1 MSVVVVPAKMAGDQ
15 EQFQQLLTG
24 LLSHENKIR
33 QQAETTYEQIASE
46 TKFQLLLTNVV
57 NKTAGENARTMA
69 AVLLRRLLTTNFDEV
84 FPTLPPD
91 AQRQVQAQLLASVQ
105 QEEDANMRKK
115 LCDIVSELAHN
126 MIDDEGNNK
135 WPEFLQF
142 LFESARS
149 PSIAHKEIALT
160 LFSLVPGVFGNQQQQ
175 HLGMIKAMLT
185 SSLADSTNPP
195 VQSLAVKATA
205 AFILLHDNEPNIQKN
220 FADLLPQFLQI
231 IANSIMNGDDDALLK
246 CLVDLAESCPKFLR
260 PQVETI
266 LQLVI
271 KALPDPSVGDTWKH
285 LILEVVV
292 TLAETAPA
300 MVRKAG
306 AKYMNT
312 LIPQMLNMMTDLED
326 EEEWSVS
333 DEQAEEDNDSNA
345 VVAESSLDRLACG
358 LGGKTVLPH
367 INATLSQMLQSDN
380 WKCRHAALMAISA
393 VGEGC
398 HKQMEGMLP
407 QIMDAVIRFL
417 QDPHPRVRYA
427 ACNAIGQMAS
437 DFAPIFQ
444 KKFHEIVV
452 PGLLHVMDDGVNPR
466 VQAHAGAALVNFS
479 EVCPKNILTTYL
491 PTIIAK
497 LESILAAKFKELME
511 CGTKL
516 VLEQVVTTIASV
528 ADTAEEKFV
537 EYYDRFIPCLMYIIE
552 NANSTDLRL
561 LRGKTIECVSLI
573 GLAVGADKF
582 LTDAG
587 KMMDLLLKAQTN
599 QEEMADDDPQVSYLI
614 SAWARICKIMGKRFE
629 PYLPLV
635 MGPVLKT
642 ASLKPEVALLDN
654 EDMNAVDGDDDW
666 QFVSI
671 GEQQN
676 FGIRTAG
683 LEEKATACQMLVCYA
698 RELKEGFA
706 DYTEQVVKLM
716 VPMLKFYFHDG
727 VRTAAAESLPFLL
740 ECAKIKGPQYLA
752 EMWQYMCPELLK
764 AIETE
769 PESEVLSEHMYAMA
783 KSIEVLGMGCLTN
796 DQMTELIRILDKSLK
811 EHFERAVKRQEK
823 RKDEDYDEV
832 VEEQLLDEDDEDVY
846 VLSKIADI
854 THALFAA
861 YGQHFFPYFDA
872 LLPHFVELLG
882 PDRPWP
888 DHQWGLCIFDDVIEY
903 GGPACDKYTD
913 HFLQALLEFIT
924 DKQGEVRQA
933 AAFGC
938 GVLGQF
944 AGPAFASVCAQA
956 IPLLVQVIQNPDA
969 RNEGNLN
976 PTENAIAAVTKILKY
991 NSSAVNV
998 DEVIPVWLSWLPV
1011 WEDTDEAP
1019 HVYGYLCDL
1028 IDGNHP
1034 LVLGPN
1040 NSNLPRLMAIFSEA
1054 FKREAVEKDAEVTKR
1069 MLNIVQQLQ
1078 ANPDMF
1084 QACISQLTQE
1094 QQVALHQ
1101 YLTT

>member
-1 MSVVVVPAKMAGDQ
+1 M
-15 EQFQQLLTG
+15 T
-24 LLSHENKIR
+24 
-33 QQAETTYEQIASE
+33 
-46 TKFQLLLTNVV
+46 
-57 NKTAGENARTMA
+57 
-69 AVLLRRLLTTNFDEV
+69 VLLALGIKHSIKEDSFNF
-84 FPTLPPD
+84 
-91 AQRQVQAQLLASVQ
+91 
-105 QEEDANMRKK
+105 N
-115 LCDIVSELAHN
+115 
-126 MIDDEGNNK
+126 
-135 WPEFLQF
+135 
-142 LFESARS
+142 
-149 PSIAHKEIALT
+149 
-160 LFSLVPGVFGNQQQQ
+160 SLVPGVFGNQQQQ

-185 SSLADSTNPP
+185 TSLADSSNPP
-195 VQSLAVKATA
+195 VQALAVKATA

-231 IANSIMNGDDDALLK
+231 IANSIQVGEDDALLK

-266 LQLVI
+266 LQLAI
-271 KALPDPSVGDTWKH
+271 KALPDPNVGDSWKH
-285 LILEVVV
+285 LLLETIV

-333 DEQAEEDNDSNA
+333 DEQAEEDNDSNS

-367 INATLSQMLQSDN
+367 INATLSQMLQSDS

-417 QDPHPRVRYA
+417 HDPHPRVRYA
-427 ACNAIGQMAS
+427 ACNAIGQMAT

-497 LESILAAKFKELME
+497 LEGILAAKFKELME

-516 VLEQVVTTIASV
+516 VLEQVVTTVASV

-599 QEEMADDDPQVSYLI
+599 QEEMADDDPQV
-614 SAWARICKIMGKRFE
+614 
-629 PYLPLV
+629 
-635 MGPVLKT
+635 
-642 ASLKPEVALLDN
+642 ALLDN

-683 LEEKATACQMLVCYA
+683 LEEKATACQML
-698 RELKEGFA
+698 
-706 DYTEQVVKLM
+706 VVKLM

-783 KSIEVLGMGCLTN
+783 KCIEVLGMGCLTN
-796 DQMTELIRILDKSLK
+796 DQINELIRIIDKSLK
-811 EHFERAVKRQEK
+811 EHFERAVKRQEQ

-846 VLSKIADI
+846 VLSKVADI

-861 YGQHFFPYFDA
+861 YGQHFFPFFDA
-872 LLPHFVELLG
+872 LLPHFVKLLG
-882 PDRPWP
+882 DDRPWP

-913 HFLQALLEFIT
+913 HFLQALLKFVT

-933 AAFGC
+933 AAYGC

-944 AGPAFASVCAQA
+944 AGPAFAPVCAQA
-956 IPLLVQVIQNPDA
+956 IPLLVQVIQSPDA
-969 RNEGNLN
+969 RNEVNLN
-976 PTENAIAAVTKILKY
+976 PTENAIAAVTKVLKY
-991 NSSAVNV
+991 NPSAINI
-998 DEVIPVWLSWLPV
+998 DEVIPVWMSWLPV

-1040 NSNLPRLMAIFSEA
+1040 NANLPRLMAIFSEA
-1054 FKREAVEKDAEVTKR
+1054 FKREAVEKEAEVTKR
-1069 MLNIVQQLQ
+1069 MLNIVRQLQ

-1084 QACISQLTQE
+1084 QACINQLTQE